1 MQQINMEIPE
11 QMKGPLVQNMLATFW
26 VSTVLGFI
34 EKAGSEESMQVMGPM

>member
-34 EKAGSEESMQVMGPM
+34 EKADILKELKAAGMK